1 MVTAAIWLDV
11 DGKSGIPIYVQIVE
25 QVRHAAEVGSLASGD
40 RLPTVRALAGELTVA
55 PNTVVKAY
63 NELQRAGLIESR
75 AGVGTVVAEG
85 VGEAAREQR
94 VAALYERLGVLVR
107 DAVGLGITEDELWG
121 RFEAAFDRLHERTSP
136 SASREEK

>member
-11 DGKSGIPIYVQIVE
+11 DARSGVPIYVQIVG
-25 QVRHAAEVGSLASGD
+25 QVRHAVEVGSLASGD

-75 AGVGTVVAEG
+75 AGVGTIVSEG
-85 VGEAAREQR
+85 VGEMARERR
-94 VAALYERLGVLVR
+94 VDALYERLDALVR
-107 DAVGLGITEDELWG
+107 DAVGVGITEDELWE
-121 RFEAAFDRLHERTSP
+121 RFEAAFERVHERN
-136 SASREEK
+136 ASREEK